1 MIEYDNDIIEMLSA
15 RSGLEIIDILR
26 LCAKKDRLYLSP
38 AVDDQSKISY
48 FRTAPETLN
57 HPQHGEF
64 RQKNAIMVK
73 PGKLYRYLFPDA
85 PDSEV
90 KAFAEAYRRQFPPES
105 SVEIKLLSG
114 ASLLWA
120 YDEENYK
127 QPANNSPLWESC
139 MRHDEC
145 QDYLHFY
152 NMIGC
157 SLLTALQDE
166 EVVGRAVVWPNAI
179 VGTTKGVFLDRI
191 FAYNDI
197 IGEKMLRY
205 AEKSGWITR
214 EDPFDSQIPI
224 VFYRNGET
232 IGSRISVDCPF
243 EPDEGME
250 WPYLDTLRFLN
261 FSGQL
266 SNDSSDKL
274 AEASSTDG
282 SIDMD
287 DMVRDVD
294 GNWLNLDHPEVIEV
308 RLPNGQWEYN
318 VKSLCVWSKTYDEY
332 ILEEDAWHAEDID
345 DYVFQKELFQDVN
358 GDDCYKE
365 NARFSNLHGG
375 FLSEENS
382 DTCYDPEFGWYD
394 KALVEWVSYQ
404 DLMTKETLEVP
415 SYNGMVYTQAS
426 DREDA
431 NNLVLYNEEF
441 YHIDGLPEK
450 VVCEAYRIII

>member
-1 MIEYDNDIIEMLSA
+1 
-15 RSGLEIIDILR
+15 
-26 LCAKKDRLYLSP
+26 
-38 AVDDQSKISY
+38 
-48 FRTAPETLN
+48 
-57 HPQHGEF
+57 
-64 RQKNAIMVK
+64 
-73 PGKLYRYLFPDA
+73 
-85 PDSEV
+85 
-90 KAFAEAYRRQFPPES
+90 
-105 SVEIKLLSG
+105 
-114 ASLLWA
+114 
-120 YDEENYK
+120 
-127 QPANNSPLWESC
+127 
-139 MRHDEC
+139 
-145 QDYLHFY
+145 
-152 NMIGC
+152 
-157 SLLTALQDE
+157 
-166 EVVGRAVVWPNAI
+166 
-179 VGTTKGVFLDRI
+179 
-191 FAYNDI
+191 
-197 IGEKMLRY
+197 
-205 AEKSGWITR
+205 
-214 EDPFDSQIPI
+214 
-224 VFYRNGET
+224 
-232 IGSRISVDCPF
+232 
-243 EPDEGME
+243 ME

-274 AEASSTDG
+274 AEASETDG

-450 VVCEAYRIII
+450 VVCEA